1 MPKISRQGSSRTV
14 ILEDVTSAITTDSDE
29 LITGTELPVTT
40 QLRQDYGACEPS
52 SSGQAD
58 EQPGLI
64 KKTRCGC
71 ACSSA
76 NCLGSVLLLVAL
88 VTTAIFTIPLLVH
101 FLYHCLGSVLLL
113 VALVTTA
120 IFTIPLLVHFLYHG
134 HVSQKLHVHD
144 SVNHPN
150 LLFQLE
156 KGPSHSQNFSCDTMV
171 SVTQCTIS
179 S

>member
-1 MPKISRQGSSRTV
+1 MDKISRQGSSRTV

-101 FLYHCLGSVLLL
+101 FLYH
-113 VALVTTA
+113 
-120 IFTIPLLVHFLYHG
+120 G